1 MKIHKIA
8 LILAIT
14 LNVALSACSNTNFT
28 QSKADDGATY
38 GTGPNHTKPYPQ
50 SEKVNLN
57 NVPGAKVAIRII
69 PF

>member
-28 QSKADDGATY
+28 QSKADEGATS
-38 GTGPNHTKPYPQ
+38 GRGPNHTKPY
-50 SEKVNLN
+50 S
-57 NVPGAKVAIRII
+57 
-69 PF
+69 